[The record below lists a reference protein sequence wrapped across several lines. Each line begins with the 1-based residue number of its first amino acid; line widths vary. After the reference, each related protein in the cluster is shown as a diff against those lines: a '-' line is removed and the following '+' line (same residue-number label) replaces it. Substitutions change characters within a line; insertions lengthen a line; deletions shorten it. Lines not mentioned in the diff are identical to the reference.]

1 MIPFILGVDVPSEEV
16 FFSKISDPF
25 YAFEGFSTGYE
36 VRLVTQ
42 PVSTVFLNFSSV
54 DGKTTIDRPFVV
66 FNSSNWDAFQLVYIT
81 SNQDF
86 MLLDSPYQNMLSL
99 QMHSTDEHYNFVNL
113 TEVTVLYLVNNTDVG
128 E

>member
-1 MIPFILGVDVPSEEV
+1 MPSEEV

-25 YAFEGFSTGYE
+25 YALEGVSTGYE

-66 FNSSNWDAFQLVYIT
+66 FNSSNWDVLQLVYIT
-81 SNQDF
+81 SHQDF
-86 MLLDSPYQNMLSL
+86 MLLDSPYQNMVSL
-99 QMHSTDEHYNFVNL
+99 QMHSTDKHYDFVNL
-113 TEVTVLYLVNNTDVG
+113 TEVNFLYLVSNTDVG
-128 E
+128 KL